1 MKHHMRKENRDKKK
15 GEKEPG
21 KRKGDKNQTKKRG
34 KCNKN

>member
-21 KRKGDKNQTKKRG
+21 KRKGDKKPNKEKR
-34 KCNKN
+34 KMQ